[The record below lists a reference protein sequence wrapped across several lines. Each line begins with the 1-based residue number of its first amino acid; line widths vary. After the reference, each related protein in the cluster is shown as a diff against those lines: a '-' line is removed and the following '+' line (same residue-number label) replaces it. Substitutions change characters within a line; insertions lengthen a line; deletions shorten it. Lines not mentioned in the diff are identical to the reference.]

1 MLSNVYACSTCQKK
15 HKNIKFGNGMGT
27 RKNKHKKDHMLL
39 DMFSSIN
46 TSNSLGGDGEMMQV
60 W

>member
-1 MLSNVYACSTCQKK
+1 
-15 HKNIKFGNGMGT
+15 MGT
-27 RKNKHKKDHMLL
+27 RKNKHEKDHKLL